1 MNQQRDFIDETFHV
15 LAQPITALRATAEL
29 GLSEST
35 EAPTAKQAL
44 RDCLELIDLLV
55 QELAV
60 LREIAGLDEAPPLH
74 ACDGRELLQS
84 CVEEMAP
91 VALNRG
97 IAIRLDAEPVAIQCD
112 RTMLERALFVALDEM
127 IGSTPSGAEISISL
141 VRHPEGA
148 VLELRPSTLR
158 GQRRTLCL
166 KLMQF
171 AGSSSTRSVAGCMS
185 ATFQGSSCKH
195 SSAISLTGD
204 EAAVS
209 HESLSKNEVTNN

>member
-15 LAQPITALRATAEL
+15 LAQPITALRATVEL
-29 GLSEST
+29 GLSESA

-44 RDCLELIDLLV
+44 RDCLELIDRLV

-97 IAIRLDAEPVAIQCD
+97 ITLRVSAEPVAIQCNQP
-112 RTMLERALFVALDEM
+112 MLERALFVALDEM
-127 IGSTPSGAEISISL
+127 IASTPDGAEISISL
-141 VRHPEGA
+141 VRSPEGGL
-148 VLELRPSTLR
+148 LELRPSTLR
-158 GQRRTLCL
+158 EQRRTPCL

-171 AGSSSTRSVAGCMS
+171 AGGSTRSVAGCMS
-185 ATFQGSSCKH
+185 ATFRDSSCLH
-195 SSAISLTGD
+195 SSAISFTGD
-204 EAAVS
+204 EATVS